1 MKIKAIELI
10 RPINLDYIFGITGNY
25 TVSKLDNHIFDMSE
39 TNKGYMVLYK
49 GQKAFIPE
57 SNVAAVLFEEEKTGN
72 MRAILVNF
80 LYLIG
85 AAVMFYPAISGKV
98 YLSAIC
104 IPVGITICV
113 FSLALPQSKSSEFN
127 HDILDSHLV
136 DNHKFQIW
144 NSDKKVEDFSKII
157 EGFNQ

>member
-1 MKIKAIELI
+1 
-10 RPINLDYIFGITGNY
+10 
-25 TVSKLDNHIFDMSE
+25 
-39 TNKGYMVLYK
+39 
-49 GQKAFIPE
+49 
-57 SNVAAVLFEEEKTGN
+57 

-104 IPVGITICV
+104 IPVGITICT
-113 FSLALPQSKSSEFN
+113 FSLVLPQSKGSELN
-127 HDILDSHLV
+127 YDILDSHLV

-144 NSDKKVEDFSKII
+144 NSDKKVEEFSKII
-157 EGFNQ
+157 REETWDKGIPMVYMNKYGQVVRHWKDGTIEIIKDLGDEAKN